1 MVQMSS
7 YSMTLQ
13 EVLATLLA
21 FDDFDASKLTTKSF
35 IEEGRKRLFNFDY
48 PIFDPTYKAVLE
60 TNFIRNFYMREIGFE
75 SHERFQFELESWLLI
90 NMRYFNKLFESEL
103 MEFDPLVNSKM
114 DTSSTRKKDTD
125 GTVDSTTN
133 GDTTTS
139 QNSDGFNRFLES
151 DTPDNR
157 LAITTEDGKGII
169 QYASKINE
177 GTTKNNMSGADS
189 TNVVGNTL
197 TDITETETYV
207 QSRTGKTGSVT
218 YSKMLLEYRNTLI
231 RVELKM
237 FEEMQKLFM
246 LVY

>member
-1 MVQMSS
+1 MSS

-21 FDDFDASKLTTKSF
+21 FSDVDVTNFTTKQF
-35 IEEGRKRLFNFDY
+35 IEEGRKKLFNFEY

-75 SHERFQFELESWLLI
+75 THERFQFELESWLLI

-114 DTSSTRKKDTD
+114 DTTSTRKKDTD
-125 GTVDSTTN
+125 GAVDSTTN
-133 GDTTTS
+133 GNSTS
-139 QNSDGFNRFLES
+139 TQNSDGFNRFLES

-177 GTTKNNMSGADS
+177 GTSKNNVSGADS
-189 TNVVGNTL
+189 SNVIGNTL
-197 TDITETETYV
+197 TDISETETYV
-207 QSRTGKTGSVT
+207 QSRLGKTGSVT
-218 YSKMLLEYRNTLI
+218 FSKMMNEYRNSLI
-231 RVELKM
+231 RVEVKM
-237 FEEMQKLFM
+237 FEELQKLFM